1 MKVLFQHII
10 TLLSCICLLFTG
22 CLKERILEE
31 TPAEGGLMLHPS
43 VVSLTTKTTIDADGT
58 RDENNLGSYL
68 DVFIKGNDTDNTDFW
83 KEYHLTNRDFSN
95 PNGELLH
102 VNWKAEGYQVGK
114 KYNVYV
120 VVNGPALAHDPVGS
134 FYNLRALTHT
144 DTDIFRLK
152 YYAGDQGSV
161 NNNSYAYTSSKAFL
175 MDGFVENWKPSKDK
189 STQTIEADNMARAAA
204 KIVVNVKFD
213 QDFLNELLAA
223 GEIPQD
229 PSFRYVNFATCS
241 SVIRSE
247 TAGDPALATGRWLSL
262 NSVNRDVEVDSST
275 PEYSYNAS
283 LTTYSYAYS
292 WGADNLSQGLGAP
305 YVMISVLYQVGD
317 SREYHYYRI
326 PVRPTGETSLERNHI
341 YMVTATIDNRG
352 SYKVVDAMEP
362 ANLNYQVLEWTE
374 ENSEITHVTAKKR
387 HFFMV
392 MPLTQVLRGEGVQTA
407 VLKYYAPEGAS
418 ISIENIPETQLIAD
432 DATEPSLAYKALYI
446 DKDGNPQGTEST
458 VSISKDETAQTITV
472 RSTALANRASTFIR
486 FRATYSYVDEG
497 TPQTIT
503 QDIYIRHFPTDNISS
518 IPGWYSYK
526 YDGSTRREYS
536 WDPETDGWVEEGWDK
551 WEDYTD
557 EYCPDRSTYDNAYH
571 NNNDMSSAENR
582 VASSDTPN
590 WREYIRNDVPRSE
603 FVSAIEN
610 DTGGYFFVGAKWNRQ
625 AGSEEN
631 AVEGSGTYSR
641 YWYWGGPKSTS
652 TTTRWAYRPDDENSY
667 DWAEV
672 SGLSLIFHTWT
683 DINKYWYVKGSAR
696 LYYRDVPDY
705 SWVRWGIDS
714 TTPVTPSITSKTVG
728 ESSSLYFDARYFD
741 SGSGKIYK
749 IKKNTTTNL
758 AVRGV
763 DTGQSNNHMYIV
775 QTSNTSDNYTIG
787 YPVMNNK
794 KESDDRTVSP
804 AFMLASQLG
813 STYPVTA
820 DRKAI
825 QTPAVHCSQYVE
837 VGLDGTVYDGWRLPT
852 KDEIEII
859 NQYQSRTGV
868 NAVEISTIFTGHY
881 YSTIDGSNQAIT
893 GASGDDVEYLR
904 CVRDLTPA
912 EVEALNKIK

>member
-10 TLLSCICLLFTG
+10 TLLSCSCLLFTG

-432 DATEPSLAYKALYI
+432 DATEPSFEHKALYI
-446 DKDGNPQGTEST
+446 DKDGNPQDTEST

-486 FRATYSYVDEG
+486 FRATYSYEEEG

-526 YDGSTRREYS
+526 NDGDFIEYS
-536 WDPETDGWVEEGWDK
+536 FNPETDGWVEEGWNK
-551 WEDYTD
+551 WEDYEEVSCTYN
-557 EYCPDRSTYDNAYH
+557 EYN
-571 NNNDMSSAENR
+571 
-582 VASSDTPN
+582 
-590 WREYIRNDVPRSE
+590 
-603 FVSAIEN
+603 
-610 DTGGYFFVGAKWNRQ
+610 GAKFKISISETEGTPSDYTRAEEKQEIERNAFLQAIPAPGFIIKDYTNRI
-625 AGSEEN
+625 AANSERNAIKNGDYYYWGEDPVIVNLGSDYDYYIAEIGLGN
-631 AVEGSGTYSR
+631 SLFKYSHYYRRKGYVKGTYSARR
-641 YWYWGGPKSTS
+641 YHRHLPT
-652 TTTRWAYRPDDENSY
+652 
-667 DWAEV
+667 
-672 SGLSLIFHTWT
+672 
-683 DINKYWYVKGSAR
+683 
-696 LYYRDVPDY
+696 
-705 SWVRWGIDS
+705 SWVRWEYDS
-714 TTPVTPSITSKTVG
+714 KAPSINSKTFG
-728 ESSSLYFDARYFD
+728 EGFDLYFDARYYD
-741 SGSGKIYK
+741 SSEKKIFK
-749 IKKNTTTNL
+749 IAPDTTNDL
-758 AVRGV
+758 AVKGT
-763 DTGQSNNHMYIV
+763 DTGQENNHMYIV
-775 QTSNTSDNYTIG
+775 QISNTSDNYTIG
-787 YPVMNNK
+787 YPVMNNEK
-794 KESDDRTVSP
+794 QSDDRTVSP

-813 STYPVTA
+813 STNPVTA
-820 DRKAI
+820 ARKAI

-893 GASGDDVEYLR
+893 GASGGDVEYLR